1 MRKRINKRYIFI
13 LFFLLAIAAC
23 QSETRHIK
31 NARYYGSLNPEI
43 KTDAPYIELDMDVI
57 DELFDNL
64 KRSEAAPSKGPFQ
77 YVTVETGNNTD
88 LILQVM
94 DQMPHSVRVIKKER
108 TTNMWYEFKDQ
119 KSIDR
124 WTLLLKDWSRQL
136 AQQQR

>member
-13 LFFLLAIAAC
+13 LFSLLLVIAC
-23 QSETRHIK
+23 QSETKHIK
-31 NARYYGSLNPEI
+31 NARYYGPLNPET
-43 KTDAPYIELDMDVI
+43 KTAAPSIELDMAVI

-64 KRSEAAPSKGPFQ
+64 KRTEAAAAKGPFQ
-77 YVTVETGNNTD
+77 YVTVETGNNTE

-94 DQMPHSVRVIKKER
+94 DQMPHSVRIIKKDR

-124 WTLLLKDWSRQL
+124 WALLLKDWSRQL
-136 AQQQR
+136 QQKQP